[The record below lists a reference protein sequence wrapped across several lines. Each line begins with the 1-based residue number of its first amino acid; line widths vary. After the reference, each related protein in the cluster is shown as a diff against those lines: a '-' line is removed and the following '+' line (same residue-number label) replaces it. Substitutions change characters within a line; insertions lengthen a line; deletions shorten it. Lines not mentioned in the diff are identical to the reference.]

1 MRDIGWQKLT
11 FSNTGAGSNIAPD
24 SPNASWHID
33 IEDAEEILVFAETTT
48 ANHAAHTSADWDLNF
63 FIGFFAGEARD
74 GTLMWESTASASED
88 GLGDNATYRIRVED
102 SNGNTLSG
110 QRLKILADCN
120 ANNLEADV
128 YVWVRKRQRN

>member
-1 MRDIGWQKLT
+1 MRDIGWKKLT
-11 FSNTGAGSNIAPD
+11 FSKTGSGTSIAPD
-24 SPNASWHID
+24 SPDASWSID

-63 FIGFFAGEARD
+63 HVGFYAGEARD
-74 GTLMWESTASASED
+74 GTLMWESVASVSED
-88 GLGDNATYRIRVED
+88 ALGDNAAYRIRVQD

-110 QRLKILADCN
+110 QELKILADCN
-120 ANNLEADV
+120 ANNLEVDV